1 MVSTI
6 NLGDAFGK
14 RSPGPWKLKFA
25 KFACVGNIDT
35 GIFPGLELKETFL
48 YIWPHLEDLS
58 GQNFSSFCFNII
70 QMSKDIQL
78 RN

>member
-48 YIWPHLEDLS
+48 YI
-58 GQNFSSFCFNII
+58 
-70 QMSKDIQL
+70 
-78 RN
+78 